1 MIDIQREGNVH
12 VCFLK
17 TVCKLCLP
25 LSVNKHKWIS
35 RYHKMHHRVTWHII
49 CIKTDLLKKRI
60 TKYIF
65 GYFLVYLYSYNK

>member
-35 RYHKMHHRVTWHII
+35 RHHKMHHYVTWSII
-49 CIKTDLLKKRI
+49 CINRFVKK
-60 TKYIF
+60 
-65 GYFLVYLYSYNK
+65 NE